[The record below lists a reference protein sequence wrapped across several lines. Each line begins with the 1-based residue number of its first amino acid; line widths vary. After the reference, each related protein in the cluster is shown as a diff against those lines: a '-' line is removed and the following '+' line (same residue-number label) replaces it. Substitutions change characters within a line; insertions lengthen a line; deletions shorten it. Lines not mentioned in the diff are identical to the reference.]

1 MRPVVG
7 IGNPLM
13 DIIVPVDY
21 ATFRDFEAEPGSMNL
36 VESTVTK
43 KILSLPFEKTRTPG
57 GSCANTLRGIAYLAG
72 NRYDGNRNE
81 KKPYYMGAVGKDEAG
96 DGFLVILAE
105 QGVEPGVALKDTP
118 TGVSGILV
126 TPDHER
132 TMFTHLGACRDFT
145 LEDVNMEAIKESSYL
160 HIAGYMWDTDNQKE
174 AAKAAVSAAR
184 KAGVKVSFDLADPF
198 VVYRYGDELRK
209 WLPGKVDL
217 LFANREELS
226 AMTEEK
232 EDEAIM
238 RIAREYAP
246 FAVMKTGAEGCMLRK
261 GDEVM
266 KIPGERV
273 SPVDTTGAGDSFA
286 AGFLYALLE
295 GHGTATAGSLANRI
309 ASRVVTIEGCNYA
322 LLDRNEI
329 LSILV

>member
-1 MRPVVG
+1 MRPITG

-21 ATFRDFEAEPGSMNL
+21 TTFRNFEAEPGSMNL
-36 VESTVTK
+36 VENSVTK
-43 KILSLPFEKTRTPG
+43 KILALPFEKTKTPG
-57 GSCANTLRGIAYLAG
+57 GSCANTLRGIAWLAG
-72 NRYDGNRNE
+72 SGYEN
-81 KKPYYMGAVGKDEAG
+81 KPYYMGAVGKDEAG
-96 DGFLVILAE
+96 DGFLAILVE

-145 LEDVNMEAIKESSYL
+145 LEDVNMDAIRESSYL
-160 HIAGYMWDTDNQKE
+160 HIAGYMWDTENQKE
-174 AAKAAVSAAR
+174 AAKEAVKTAGR
-184 KAGVKVSFDLADPF
+184 NGVKVSFDLADPF
-198 VVYRYGDELRK
+198 VVYRYGDELRE

-226 AMTEEK
+226 AMTEQK

-246 FAVMKTGAEGCMLRK
+246 FVVMKTGAEGCILRK
-261 GDEVM
+261 GDEVI

-273 SPVDTTGAGDSFA
+273 EPVDTTGAGDSFA

-295 GHGTATAGSLANRI
+295 GHGIDTAGRLANRT
-309 ASRVVTIEGCNYA
+309 ASRIVTIEGCNYA
-322 LLDRNEI
+322 LLDLKEI
-329 LSILV
+329 LSILG